1 MMYMRTTKMLSVA
14 MHESFAGELDRL
26 IATSGL
32 YSSRSEFLKDAI
44 RKNYLELVRST
55 PNLMEIRGVAEAFA
69 AEAKKKG
76 RAGKKPSNEEREQW
90 AREFLAK
97 LKP

>member
-1 MMYMRTTKMLSVA
+1 MRATKMLSVA
-14 MHESFAGELDRL
+14 MHESFARELDRL
-26 IATSGL
+26 IAESGL

-55 PNLMEIRGVAEAFA
+55 PNLMEIRAVAEAFA

-76 RAGKKPSNEEREQW
+76 AAGKKPSTEERERW
-90 AREFLAK
+90 AKEFLSK